1 MVFALSG
8 RSERRWCAAAPS
20 RRALVLGG
28 GFAHACA
35 APVAPSLGVCSEF
48 RIVTAGAVGR
58 PPTRTASCAPAAPML
73 AAGVRSRAG
82 AGPGATRWCAP
93 HVTPCAAGRC
103 APCAR
108 RAMLGSSASRRSLV
122 CGALCGCPVLNPPH
136 HRRGGGS
143 PPASWPGF
151 PVLRCLSPPQPG
163 CRPGNHRAN
172 PARVVTLLAAASPPP
187 LTVRCAH

>member
-1 MVFALSG
+1 MVLALSG
-8 RSERRWCAAAPS
+8 RSTRRPCAAAPS

-35 APVAPSLGVCSEF
+35 APVAPSLGFCSGF
-48 RIVTAGAVGR
+48 RIVTGRAVGR
-58 PPTRTASCAPAAPML
+58 PPTRTASWARPAPML

-93 HVTPCAAGRC
+93 HVTVRADPPAAG
-103 APCAR
+103 AG
-108 RAMLGSSASRRSLV
+108 RAMLGAGAFRRSLV
-122 CGALCGCPVLNPPH
+122 CVALCGCPVLSPPH

-143 PPASWPGF
+143 PPASWPGL
-151 PVLRCLSPPQPG
+151 PVLRFLSPPQPG

-187 LTVRCAH
+187 LAVRCAH